1 MVKLAAPRG
10 HLWSCL
16 TLTFAFAGVTIRFP
30 RDWYLIIYF
39 ASHCKWIFEDEML
52 PHQVSASLRAQN
64 IQKIS
69 KHQASARP
77 PNVQI
82 GLVHCVS
89 VLQILRHVWPL
100 HFNMT
105 KDRCQVAVNIFF
117 GFSTMPV
124 YKYASGTYTD
134 ALAAYLV
141 SLCRVRK
148 TWLKVVG
155 LNNLAKVFVNIVGL
169 NNFTSL
175 TCTCT
180 LPSSFRSSCL
190 IFEPVVV
197 FVFLCFCLHICIC
210 IF

>member
-39 ASHCKWIFEDEML
+39 ASHCRWIFEDEML

-69 KHQASARP
+69 KHQACARP
-77 PNVQI
+77 QNVQI
-82 GLVHCVS
+82 SLVHCVS
-89 VLQILRHVWPL
+89 ILQILRHVWPL
-100 HFNMT
+100 HFDMT
-105 KDRCQVAVNIFF
+105 QDRCQKSPWKNSLAFQQCLH
-117 GFSTMPV
+117 
-124 YKYASGTYTD
+124 ASGTYTD
-134 ALAAYLV
+134 ALPAYLV

-148 TWLKVVG
+148 TWFKVVG
-155 LNNLAKVFVNIVGL
+155 LNN
-169 NNFTSL
+169 FTPFILVLVPLS
-175 TCTCT
+175 
-180 LPSSFRSSCL
+180 SSFWSSCL

-197 FVFLCFCLHICIC
+197 FVFLCPCLCLHICIC
-210 IF
+210 VF